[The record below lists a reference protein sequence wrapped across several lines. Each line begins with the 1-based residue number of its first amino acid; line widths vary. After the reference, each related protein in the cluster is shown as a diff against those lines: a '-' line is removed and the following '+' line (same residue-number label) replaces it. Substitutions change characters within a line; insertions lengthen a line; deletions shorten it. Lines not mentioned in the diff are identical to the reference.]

1 MESIANPL
9 ENVDQGMMNKMEKDF
24 SEETKQK
31 IQQARDLCK
40 QNKLEDAIEN
50 VLLPLEKLTRLAADM
65 PSTSLILEAI
75 VELCFE
81 GQRWTYLNDNMTLL
95 AKKRS
100 LIKASISK
108 MIKKAFTYVEKTP
121 TLETKIA
128 LIECLRDITDGKIY
142 VEMERAWLTLKLA
155 HIRERQNRIN
165 DAATVLQDLQVETFG
180 SMDRIEKVEFILE
193 QMRLCLANK
202 DIIRAQIISKKIST
216 RFFTD
221 KKDDE
226 AVQKLKL
233 KFYRLMSVLKSEEE
247 EYLNVA
253 NFYNHMLDTGLIQ
266 ANDKQ
271 RIKATKAVLLNCLLA
286 VHGPD
291 QVSLLNKTHDCGTIE
306 DDLPQYKRLAKIFL
320 DSEII
325 EWLPFCEMYE
335 TELLG
340 RKQQNAMEVCEDDQL
355 TTTSCTT
362 IGPVEVF
369 AKNSTW
375 ATFKTRV
382 IEHNLRVI
390 AKYYTRITMKR
401 LCELLDV
408 DQNSLETDIS
418 RLVNDGMINCKIDRL
433 GGLVDFRKKTTPRE
447 QLNEWGTGLESLM
460 GLVNQTTHLIS
471 KEYILANAKI
481 GAN

>member
-1 MESIANPL
+1 MDDGGSIF
-9 ENVDQGMMNKMEKDF
+9 NKMEKDY

-31 IQQARDLCK
+31 IQQAKSLAS
-40 QNKLEDAIEN
+40 QNKLDDAIEN

-65 PSTSLILEAI
+65 PSTSEILETV

-81 GQRWTYLNDNMTLL
+81 GQRWQYLNDNMTLL

-108 MIKKAFTYVEKTP
+108 MIKKAYGYVEKTP

-155 HIRERQNRIN
+155 HIRETQNKISE
-165 DAATVLQDLQVETFG
+165 AATVLQDLQVETFG

-193 QMRLCLANK
+193 QMRLCLANQ

-216 RFFTD
+216 RFFNE

-233 KFYRLMSVLKSEEE
+233 KYYRLMVNLKTEEE
-247 EYLNVA
+247 SFLEVA
-253 NFYNHMLDTGLIQ
+253 NFYNHMLDTGIIQ
-266 ANDKQ
+266 KNDEQ

-286 VHGPD
+286 VHGPE
-291 QVSLLNKTHDCGTIE
+291 QVTLLNNTHDCGTIE
-306 DDLPQYKRLAKIFL
+306 DDLPQYKRLAKLFI

-335 TELLG
+335 TDLLG
-340 RKQQNAMEVCEDDQL
+340 RKQQTTMETTCDDDQL

-362 IGPVEVF
+362 IGKVDVF
-369 AKNSTW
+369 AKNQTW

-401 LCELLDV
+401 LCELVDV
-408 DQNSLETDIS
+408 DQNSLEKDIS
-418 RLVNDGMINCKIDRL
+418 RLVNDGMISCKIDRL
-433 GGLVDFRKKTTPRE
+433 GGLVDFRQKQTPRE
-447 QLNEWGTGLESLM
+447 QLNDWGRGLDSLM
-460 GLVNQTTHLIS
+460 NLVNQTTHLIS
-471 KEYILANAKI
+471 KEYILADAKI

>member
-1 MESIANPL
+1 MDDGGSIF
-9 ENVDQGMMNKMEKDF
+9 NKMEKDY

-31 IQQARDLCK
+31 VEQAKQLAK
-40 QNKLEDAIEN
+40 QNKLDDAIEN
-50 VLLPLEKLTRLAADM
+50 VLLPLEKLTRLAGDM
-65 PSTSLILEAI
+65 PSTSEILEAV
-75 VELCFE
+75 VEICFE
-81 GQRWTYLNDNMTLL
+81 GQRWQYLNDNMTLL

-108 MIKKAFTYVEKTP
+108 MIKKAYTYVEKTP

-155 HIRERQNRIN
+155 HIREKQNKIN

-180 SMDRIEKVEFILE
+180 SMDRIEKCEFILE

-216 RFFTD
+216 RFFTE

-233 KFYRLMSVLKSEEE
+233 KYYRLMVNLKTEEE
-247 EYLNVA
+247 SFLEVA
-253 NFYNHMLDTGLIQ
+253 NFYNHMLDTGIIQ
-266 ANDKQ
+266 KCDEQ

-286 VHGPD
+286 VHGPE
-291 QVSLLNKTHDCGTIE
+291 QVSLLNRTHDCGTIE
-306 DDLPQYKRLAKIFL
+306 DDLPQYKRLAKLFI

-335 TELLG
+335 TDLLG
-340 RKQQNAMEVCEDDQL
+340 RKQQTTMETTNEDDQI

-369 AKNSTW
+369 AKNQTW

-401 LCELLDV
+401 LCELVDV
-408 DQNSLETDIS
+408 DQNSIETDIS
-418 RLVNDGMINCKIDRL
+418 RLVNAGMITCKIDRL
-433 GGLVDFRKKTTPRE
+433 GGLVDFRTKRTPRE
-447 QLNEWGTGLESLM
+447 QLNEWGNGLDSLM
-460 GLVNQTTHLIS
+460 NLVNQTAHLIS
-471 KEYILANAKI
+471 KEYILNEAKI
-481 GAN
+481 GC